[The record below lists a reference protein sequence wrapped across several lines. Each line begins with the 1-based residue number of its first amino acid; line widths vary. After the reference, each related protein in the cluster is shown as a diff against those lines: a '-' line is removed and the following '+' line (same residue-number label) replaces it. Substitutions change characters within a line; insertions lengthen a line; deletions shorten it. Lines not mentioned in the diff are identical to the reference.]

1 MKLPRKLVAIAAA
14 VSFLLAGPV
23 ADANATIAYGI
34 GTIYVDPVYAHTG
47 SIRDL
52 TWINPN
58 NCANGAGGYNWYASD
73 AAGQQYYPIVWGRA
87 MSSIYNRGSW
97 CNRVWLK
104 SGPWNGPENYIY
116 TTCLGYGRG
125 IPTFG
130 YPYDNNIKQ
139 VGFGHDN
146 GCPA

>member
-1 MKLPRKLVAIAAA
+1 MRLPRKFVAIAAA
-14 VSFLLAGPV
+14 VSFLLAGAP
-23 ADANATIAYGI
+23 AEANAAVAYKLAI
-34 GTIYVDPVYAHTG
+34 IYGDPVYSTSAH
-47 SIRDL
+47 DL

-58 NCANGAGGYNWYASD
+58 NCINGAGGYNWYAAD
-73 AAGQQYYPIVWGRA
+73 APGQQYYSTAWGKA
-87 MSSIYNRGSW
+87 MSSIYNEADG

-104 SGPWNGPENYIY
+104 SGPWKGPENYIY

-146 GCPA
+146 GCPR